1 MKAIEK
7 RLCISSTMRVKI
19 CQVSAWFAMFWLWF
33 HYFCG
38 MIEKIHVEVYM
49 ADFVTLVFTEYIFF
63 ILYIT
68 MNYA

>member
-1 MKAIEK
+1 
-7 RLCISSTMRVKI
+7 
-19 CQVSAWFAMFWLWF
+19 
-33 HYFCG
+33 